1 MKTSDKIFIA
11 GHNGMV
17 GKAVVAEC
25 LNRGYSHILN
35 AAHQDLDLTDQSA
48 TNAYFSQQQPDIVV
62 LAAAKVGGIVAND
75 RYPAEFIRINLA
87 IQSNVIHAAWEN
99 GCRRLLFLG
108 TGCIY
113 PRDAANPIHE
123 SALLTGSLEP
133 TNQWYAIAKIAG
145 IKMCEAYTKQYGF
158 STICAMPCNLY
169 GPNDYFDLE
178 KAHVLPALLR
188 KFHEAKTAGDK
199 TVEVW
204 GSGRPTRE
212 FLHVNDAADACLTL
226 LEEDAVTGLV
236 NVGFGQSLTIAELAS
251 LIAEVTGFEGEVSYD
266 RSRPDGTPEKLLD
279 SQRMRDVGW
288 RPKIGLRDG
297 IAQTYQWYLDN
308 IEQARGQS

>member
-62 LAAAKVGGIVAND
+62 LAAAKVGGIAAND

-158 STICAMPCNLY
+158 STISAMPCNLY

-212 FLHVNDAADACLTL
+212 FLHVDDAADACLTL
-226 LEEDAVTGLV
+226 LEDDGVTGLV
-236 NVGFGQSLTIAELAS
+236 NVGFGQSLTIAELAR
-251 LIAEVTGFEGEVSYD
+251 LIAEVTGFEGEISYD
-266 RSRPDGTPEKLLD
+266 LSRPDGTPEKLLD

-308 IEQARGQS
+308 IEQARGLS